1 MTIGECK
8 NIRVNAIAQ
17 SWRYHRFCSII
28 SAFRLVSFLLFVFAL
43 VWGIVDQNPIGYIL
57 FGVGFAAF
65 VALVILHP
73 YMLKKEAYYDARALV
88 LKRYRLRLDN
98 HWAEEL
104 EEDGKEYLSDEFPQ
118 GKDLDLF
125 GKHSLYQFLCSA
137 FTPYGRDLLA
147 KWLTDPVPDIEEL
160 LSRQEA
166 VKELGEQRELGFQLQ
181 TVGMLFQMQG
191 KKKSKSDMEDF
202 LQYAETDS
210 KIISPFFHI
219 VSWALPILT
228 VCLLILAAFG
238 ILPWAA
244 ASAGVVLQLLLA
256 LPTYKKIGGALHSL
270 FSFQDAVDAYD
281 DMFKEVESFY
291 VNSKRLQ
298 DLRRQIS
305 WSSGARDGIR
315 SLNRVCEMAKIRHNP
330 ILYIIGL
337 CFLMWDYH
345 TVYAL
350 ERWRKKYGKQIRK
363 WLEAIGELEALV
375 SLSVPCLVRE
385 NHCFPT
391 FVEGE
396 SPVIKSEQMAHPLLP
411 QEQAVPNPVD
421 LRAKTCIITGSNMS
435 GKTTY
440 LRTLGVNAFLA
451 FAGGPV
457 CAREFAIS
465 PMAVFTSM
473 RIEDDVSQGI
483 STFYAEI
490 LRIRSMVEYAKS
502 KRPMLVLI
510 DEIFKGTNS
519 ADRII
524 GATQAIRRL
533 SLPWA
538 ITVVSTHD
546 FELCSLSQDETI
558 QAVNF
563 HFSEFYTGDEIH
575 FDYILKPGQCQTT
588 NAQHLLR
595 MAGILEEGAS
605 SPSHSGNVSS
615 SLDKS

>member
-1 MTIGECK
+1 MTIDECK
-8 NIRVNAIAQ
+8 NIRVKAITQ
-17 SWRYHRFCSII
+17 SLRYHRLCSVV
-28 SAFRLVSFLLFVFAL
+28 STFRLVSFLLFALSL
-43 VWGIVDQNPIGYIL
+43 VWGIADQNPIGYIL
-57 FGVGFAAF
+57 SGVGFACF
-65 VALVILHP
+65 VALVIFHP
-73 YMLKKEAYYDARALV
+73 YLLKKEQYYDARAQV

-104 EEDGKEYLSDEFPQ
+104 EEDGTEYLSEDFPQ

-147 KWLTDPVPDIEEL
+147 KWLTGPTPDREEL

-166 VKELGEQRELGFQLQ
+166 VKELGEQKELGFQLQ
-181 TVGMLFQMQG
+181 TAGLLFQLRG
-191 KKKSKSDMEDF
+191 KKKSREDMEAF

-210 KIISPFFHI
+210 TIVSPFWL
-219 VSWALPILT
+219 VVAWALPILT
-228 VCLLILAAFG
+228 LCLLVLAFFG
-238 ILPWAA
+238 LLPWAA
-244 ASAGVVLQLLLA
+244 ASAGVLLQLLLA
-256 LPTYKKIGGALHSL
+256 LPMQKNLGTALHPL
-270 FSFQDAVDAYD
+270 FGFQDAVDAYD
-281 DMFKEVESFY
+281 DIFEEVESFY
-291 VNSKRLQ
+291 VQSKRLH
-298 DLRRQIS
+298 DLRYEIS
-305 WSSGARDGIR
+305 WYSGAHYGIR
-315 SLNRVCEMAKIRHNP
+315 SLNRICEMAKVRHNP
-330 ILYIIGL
+330 LLYIVGL

-363 WLEAIGELEALV
+363 WLEDVGELEALV
-375 SLSVPCLVRE
+375 SLAVPCVVRE

-391 FVEGE
+391 FAAGDTPIVQAEH
-396 SPVIKSEQMAHPLLP
+396 MTHPLLP
-411 QEQAVPNPVD
+411 QEQAVTNPVS
-421 LRAKTCIITGSNMS
+421 LNAQTCIVTGSNMS

-440 LRTLGVNAFLA
+440 LRTIGVNAFLA

-457 CAREFAIS
+457 CAKEFSIS

-473 RIEDDVSQGI
+473 RIEDDVSHGI

-490 LRIRSMVEYAKS
+490 LRIRSMVEYSKS

-538 ITVVSTHD
+538 VTVVSTHD
-546 FELCSLSQDETI
+546 FELCALSQDKEI

-595 MAGILEEGAS
+595 MAGILEEK
-605 SPSHSGNVSS
+605 SPSQKNFSS
-615 SLDKS
+615 DLDKS